1 MPRTIGLTTLP
12 KNKPSWY
19 QALFKELRSAGLNRV
34 TAASIIETAKNTL
47 LSIGGQTTQKP
58 YKPRTAKTPVKKSP
72 KIRFEGKFDGV
83 TVII

>member
-19 QALFKELRSAGLNRV
+19 QALFKGVRSSGFKRV
-34 TAASIIETAKNTL
+34 TVARIAEKTKNAI
-47 LSIGGQTTQKP
+47 LSIEGQTTQKP

-72 KIRFEGKFDGV
+72 KIRFEGKFDGI